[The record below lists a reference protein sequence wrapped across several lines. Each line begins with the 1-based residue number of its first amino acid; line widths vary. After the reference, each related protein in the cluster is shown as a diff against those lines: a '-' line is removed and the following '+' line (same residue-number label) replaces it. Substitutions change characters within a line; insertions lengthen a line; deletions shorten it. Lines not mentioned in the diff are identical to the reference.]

1 MNQENK
7 EKTEKDK
14 KQHPKQITYFIDK
27 EKFETTEQVLSV
39 RFLLVEKAK
48 EDPNS
53 TTLALK
59 HGNDTRKFN
68 NLDEMI
74 PMENGMKFIVF
85 HNTPTTV
92 S

>member
-7 EKTEKDK
+7 EKTDKDE

-48 EDPNS
+48 EDPSS